1 MFAIALRLDSWI
13 LFLKEGGRELAN
25 QVPDKRTF
33 LHWHIRHVYTH
44 SQRQTKKRPRY
55 RIWQNSWNLPS
66 KGSQPDLTKS

>member
-33 LHWHIRHVYTH
+33 LHWHIRHVYTDRGRLRKDPDIESGKTAGICQAKEV
-44 SQRQTKKRPRY
+44 SQT
-55 RIWQNSWNLPS
+55 
-66 KGSQPDLTKS
+66 